1 MKKIG
6 IAITDPEDWTARALI
21 NAAKKI
27 GFSPLVLDLRK
38 AEVMISSENSD
49 PAALF

>member
-21 NAAKKI
+21 NAAKKK
-27 GFSPLVLDLRK
+27 GFSPFALDLRT
-38 AEVMISSENSD
+38 AEVSD
-49 PAALF
+49 KLNKF